1 MSANDDL
8 KIFYNLMAQS
18 DSGINDPMLIGKF
31 SKAKAQLH
39 AMDSYKQMQA
49 MNNSPMM
56 ANQSATDPNANQVDT
71 STPLGQNL
79 PQDAQSQPSTQGQ
92 PQVGKYDN
100 L

>member
-56 ANQSATDPNANQVDT
+56 ANQSATAPISSPVDI
-71 STPLGQNL
+71 STPLGGNAPNTPQNQPTAQGGNPELNL
-79 PQDAQSQPSTQGQ
+79 PQ
-92 PQVGKYDN
+92 
-100 L
+100 